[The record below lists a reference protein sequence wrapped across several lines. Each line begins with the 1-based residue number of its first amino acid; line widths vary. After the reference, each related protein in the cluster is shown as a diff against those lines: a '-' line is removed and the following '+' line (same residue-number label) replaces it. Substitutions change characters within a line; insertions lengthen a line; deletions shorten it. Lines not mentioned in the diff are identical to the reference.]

1 MNVDEFVAVSGKA
14 EIFRLASSR
23 TNGLLLEDIDTGKT
37 KFYPVRKHQFTPL
50 GSVSIYTLED
60 TEPLKNI
67 FIKMFEKGTEFPIP
81 APSSDKMVLLE
92 YFENILPDYDE
103 DKVYPS
109 DIKKVIKWF
118 TFLND
123 RGLIDAKDSATEEE

>member
-1 MNVDEFVAVSGKA
+1 MNIDEFVAVSGKA

-60 TEPLKNI
+60 TEPLKDV
-67 FIKMFEKGTEFPIP
+67 FLKMYSKGSELPVP
-81 APSSDKMVLLE
+81 AYNADKMVLLE

-103 DKVYPS
+103 DKVYAS

-123 RGLIDAKDSATEEE
+123 RGLIDAKDSSSEEE

>member
-1 MNVDEFVAVSGKA
+1 MNIDEFVAVSGKA
-14 EIFRLASSR
+14 EIFKLASSK
-23 TNGLLLEDIDTGKT
+23 TNGLLLEDIDNGKT

-60 TEPLKNI
+60 TEPLKDI
-67 FIKMFEKGTEFPIP
+67 FLKMKEMENKLSVPVYN
-81 APSSDKMVLLE
+81 ADKMVLLE

-123 RGLIDAKDSATEEE
+123 RGLIVPEIKSSEEE